1 MTLLFLFVSLMLGSG
16 DVFMGIAVAML
27 AGMGALVSAYGF
39 PPFSGT
45 FVLTIGGPF
54 LQASRIFGLLLF
66 LAALVA
72 VLRNWQHR
80 RTVAVAL
87 VSMSGAIVVVSA
99 IWLGG
104 RLPGVVALGVAVL
117 LLVLL
122 AILLS
127 GWVRRASDGTSH
139 SP

>member
-54 LQASRIFGLLLF
+54 LQASRIFGLLLS
-66 LAALVA
+66 LATLVA

-104 RLPGVVALGVAVL
+104 RLPGVVDLGVAVL